1 MKLKIEFLFTEDI
14 GKQIKDF
21 NIPEEKVKEYER
33 NKDKYHKK
41 MIDSIE
47 KSIKTILEWED
58 YAYVKDFKTIEVEE
72 NNGVNS
78 NNNQVELAKKLIE
91 KRKDDK
97 YQKALND
104 VISNAGT
111 KFNCNS
117 DSFWLLQELVD
128 NNIKSEIARNG
139 VIE

>member
-1 MKLKIEFLFTEDI
+1 MKVKIEFLFIEDI
-14 GKQIKDF
+14 EKQIKDF
-21 NIPEEKVKEYER
+21 NIPEEKVKEYK
-33 NKDKYHKK
+33 KDKAKYHKY

-47 KSIKTILEWED
+47 KNIKTILEWED

-104 VISNAGT
+104 VISNADT

-128 NNIKSEIARNG
+128 NNIKSEIVRNG